1 MQKKKRQIGFS
12 LIELM
17 TVIVILGIL
26 ATLAVPRYN
35 RFIAKSRQTEA
46 KTNLGHI
53 AMLQDAYKVEY
64 EEYVALGNIGGGTCT
79 SAAETNELGFRP
91 SACEKLRYQYS
102 TTTANSTNFTVKG
115 LSNGSG
121 GGYIYPGCSLPDQWF
136 IDEVRTLK
144 VGNGPPGSDPPG
156 VAGNNALIDCDQ

>member
-1 MQKKKRQIGFS
+1 MENKNFAGFS

-53 AMLQDAYKVEY
+53 AMLQDAYKLEY
-64 EEYVALGNIGGGTCT
+64 EEYSNLDPIGDGTCGSPT
-79 SAAETNELGFRP
+79 ENNKLGFRP
-91 SACEKLRYQYS
+91 SACEKLRYKYGS
-102 TTTANSTNFTVKG
+102 NTTFVATGEANDD
-115 LSNGSG
+115 
-121 GGYIYPGCSLPDQWF
+121 IYPGCGLDDKWQ
-136 IDEVRTLK
+136 IDEDRDLK
-144 VGNGPPGSDPPG
+144 VGDPADIPPNETATS
-156 VAGNNALIDCDQ
+156 GNAIIKCDQ